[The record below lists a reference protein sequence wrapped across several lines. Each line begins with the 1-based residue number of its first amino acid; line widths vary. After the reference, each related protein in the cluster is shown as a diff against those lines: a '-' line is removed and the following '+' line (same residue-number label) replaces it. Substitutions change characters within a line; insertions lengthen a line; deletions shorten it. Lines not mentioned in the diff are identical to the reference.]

1 VIWDFPSVLSIVIPV
16 YNETRRLAASM
27 GRLSAALRALDHP
40 HEVLLIVEASPDG
53 SLALAR
59 DIAARHARWQ
69 AIDNGP
75 QRGKGHAVRSG
86 VRRAQGDIVC
96 YMDADLSTDPAAV
109 PHMLALFARHP
120 DTGII
125 IGDRRHPQS
134 RVLAAQPRAR
144 VRLSRLFN
152 LCVRSFFPCIRTSD
166 TQCGFK
172 AFRAAAAAR
181 IFAAQRIDGF
191 AFDVEVLV
199 LAARLGCEL
208 RAMPVDW
215 TDAPHST
222 VRAFRHGSRMF
233 LDLLRLRCGCFA
245 SKAPARVVLIGK

>member
-1 VIWDFPSVLSIVIPV
+1 VLSIVIPV

-27 GRLSAALRALDHP
+27 ARLSVALRALDHP

-59 DIAARHARWQ
+59 DLAARHPGWR

-86 VRRAQGDIVC
+86 IRRARGAIVC
-96 YMDADLSTDPAAV
+96 YMDADLSTDPAAI
-109 PHMLALFARHP
+109 PQMLALFARHP
-120 DTGII
+120 AAGVV

-144 VRLSRLFN
+144 VCLSRLFN
-152 LCVRSFFPCIRTSD
+152 LCVRALFPCIQTSD

-172 AFRAAAAAR
+172 AFRAGAAAR
-181 IFAAQRIDGF
+181 IFATQRLDGF
-191 AFDVEVLV
+191 AFDVEVLL

-222 VRAFRHGSRMF
+222 VRALRHGARMAF
-233 LDLLRLRCGCFA
+233 DLLRLRFQP
-245 SKAPARVVLIGK
+245 APPADL

>member
-1 VIWDFPSVLSIVIPV
+1 MLSLVIPV

-27 GRLSAALRALDHP
+27 TRLSAALGALGHP

-59 DIAARHARWQ
+59 EIAARRHGWQ
-69 AIDNGP
+69 AVDNGP

-86 VRRAQGDIVC
+86 IRRARGDIVC
-96 YMDADLSTDPAAV
+96 YMDADLSTDPAAI
-109 PHMLALFARHP
+109 PQMLALFAQHP
-120 DTGII
+120 ATGLV

-134 RVLAAQPRAR
+134 RVLAAQPRSR
-144 VRLSRLFN
+144 VRLSRHFN
-152 LCVRSFFPCIRTSD
+152 RCVRLLFPGIQTRD

-172 AFRAAAAAR
+172 ALRAPAAAR
-181 IFAAQRIDGF
+181 IFAAQRLDGF

-199 LAARLGCEL
+199 LATRLGCEL

-222 VRAFRHGSRMF
+222 VRALRHGSRMF
-233 LDLLRLRCGCFA
+233 FDLLALRLRP
-245 SKAPARVVLIGK
+245 SRRPSE

>member
-1 VIWDFPSVLSIVIPV
+1 MA
-16 YNETRRLAASM
+16 RLAAS
-27 GRLSAALRALDHP
+27 LAAATGLP
-40 HEVLLIVEASPDG
+40 PCEVLLIVEASPDG

-59 DIAARHARWQ
+59 DIAARHTDWQ

-86 VRRAQGDIVC
+86 IRRARGDIVC
-96 YMDADLSTDPAAV
+96 YMDADLSTDPAAI
-109 PHMLALFARHP
+109 PHMLALFAQHP
-120 DTGII
+120 ATGVV

-152 LCVRSFFPCIRTSD
+152 LCVRTFFPCIQTND

-172 AFRAAAAAR
+172 ALRAPAAAR
-181 IFAAQRIDGF
+181 IFATQRLDGF
-191 AFDVEVLV
+191 AFDVEVLL
-199 LAARLGCEL
+199 LARALGLEM
-208 RAMPVDW
+208 RTMPVDW

-222 VRAFRHGSRMF
+222 VRALRHGSRMF
-233 LDLLRLRCGCFA
+233 LDLLRLRRRPLDKIPLAPSA
-245 SKAPARVVLIGK
+245 SSRHQ

>member
-1 VIWDFPSVLSIVIPV
+1 
-16 YNETRRLAASM
+16 M
-27 GRLSAALRALDHP
+27 GRLSAALCAHGQP
-40 HEVLLIVEASPDG
+40 HEVLLIVEASPDD

-59 DIAARHARWQ
+59 DIAARHAGWQ

-86 VRRAQGDIVC
+86 IRRARGDIVC
-96 YMDADLSTDPAAV
+96 YMDADLSTDPAAI
-109 PHMLALFARHP
+109 PQMLALFDRHP
-120 DTGII
+120 ATDVI
-125 IGDRRHPQS
+125 IGDRRHPRS

-152 LCVRSFFPCIRTSD
+152 LLVRGLFPCIQTMD

-172 AFRAAAAAR
+172 AFRSAAAAR
-181 IFAAQRIDGF
+181 IFAAQRLDGF

-222 VRAFRHGSRMF
+222 VRAFRHGARMA
-233 LDLLRLRCGCFA
+233 LDLLRLRF
-245 SKAPARVVLIGK
+245 SPSVTPAP